1 MESRSEGGSSWG
13 DEEGPES
20 EASEDEGTEEYT
32 KGGYHPVRAGDLYKD
47 GRYLVQRKLG
57 WGHFSTVWLAY
68 DRKDKVSPAASPAS
82 RRCRTG
88 EHEGRNC
95 PLVGLLQYSKGGE
108 AWP

>member
-1 MESRSEGGSSWG
+1 MSEPQTVAGAAPSARGARFESGMESRSEGGNSGG

-68 DRKDKVSPAASPAS
+68 DRKDKVSTAALPAS
-82 RRCRTG
+82 RC
-88 EHEGRNC
+88 
-95 PLVGLLQYSKGGE
+95 
-108 AWP
+108 